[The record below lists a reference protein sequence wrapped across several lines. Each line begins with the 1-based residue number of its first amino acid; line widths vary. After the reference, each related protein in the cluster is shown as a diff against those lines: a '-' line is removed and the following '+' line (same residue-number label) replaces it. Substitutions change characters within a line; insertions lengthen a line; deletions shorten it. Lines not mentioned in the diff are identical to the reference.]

1 MSETVP
7 EAFAAG
13 LAELGVR
20 HAFGVSG
27 GAIAF
32 FWSALAGS
40 DVQVTHFRHESGAAF
55 AAGEASIAA
64 GAPVVVFVTT
74 GPGLTNVLTGMYA
87 ARHEP
92 AHVILVSAH
101 TDAAMQGRQPIQ
113 ETGPLT
119 LPQEGIFTAG
129 PLFDFAAVVDSPAQ
143 LPSIM
148 DVLAEGVT
156 RPQGFVAHVS
166 LSLSVQRQPAG
177 PIGARQPARPRPAVT
192 EAPQQAAD
200 AYQLLRDRSFVIWVG
215 GGAHPGAKSVRRL
228 VRAVGVP
235 VMATPRGKGVVAETD
250 PSYLGVTGFAGAP
263 SVLSYLD
270 RHRPEHILVLGSGLG
285 DFASGYLAGYLP
297 TTGFIQVDV
306 DPAVHGKAYPAA
318 STVPV
323 TAEVGAFCDALAE
336 LFEAGPARRCPCVA
350 PWPLDPL
357 PPDQRLIHPARV
369 MEAVQAVFVD
379 AGVPVLAET
388 GNTLAW
394 AVNRLRF
401 ADPSRWRAPSGL
413 VGSMGQFSCGVV
425 GAAIASNGKAAAL
438 VGDGA
443 MLMSNEVSTAV
454 QRDAQAIWVVFND
467 SCYNMCAQGAGQLG
481 LTQLD
486 CSLPETD
493 FAGLARALG
502 ATGRTV
508 RTAGEVAPALTAALA
523 ATGPVVVDVRIDPAC
538 PAPIR
543 GRTAGL
549 LKDGA
554 ADGSAR

>member
-1 MSETVP
+1 MSDSVS

-32 FWSALAGS
+32 FWAALTGS

-129 PLFDFAAVVDSPAQ
+129 QLFDFAAMVDSPVQ

-148 DVLAEGVT
+148 DTLAEGVG
-156 RPQGFVAHVS
+156 RPAGFVAHIS
-166 LSLSVQRQPAG
+166 LSLSVQRQPAS
-177 PIGARQPARPRPAVT
+177 PVGAGRPVPPRPAVA
-192 EAPQQAAD
+192 EAPQRAAEV
-200 AYQLLRDRSFVIWVG
+200 YRLLLDRSFVLWVG
-215 GGAHPGAKSVRRL
+215 GGARRAASPIRRL
-228 VRAVGVP
+228 VQAANVP

-250 PSYLGVTGFAGAP
+250 PNYIGVTGFAGSP
-263 SVLSYLD
+263 SLLSYLEQN
-270 RHRPEHILVLGSGLG
+270 RPDHILVLGSGLG
-285 DFASGYLAGYLP
+285 DFASGYLDGYLP
-297 TTGFIQVDV
+297 RAGFVQVDV

-323 TAEVGAFCDALAE
+323 TAEVGVFCDALAD
-336 LFEAGPARRCPCVA
+336 LFEAGPDRPGAEVS
-350 PWPLDPL
+350 PWQLDPL
-357 PPDQRLIHPARV
+357 PPDQGLIHPARV
-369 MEAVQAVFVD
+369 MDAVQEVLVD

-394 AVNRLRF
+394 AINRLRLT
-401 ADPSRWRAPSGL
+401 DPTRWRAPSGL

-425 GAAIASNGKAAAL
+425 GAAIASAGKVAAL

-454 QRDAQAIWVVFND
+454 RRDAQAIWVVLND

-486 CSLPETD
+486 CCIPETD

-502 ATGRTV
+502 AAGSTV
-508 RTAGEVAPALTAALA
+508 RTADELVPALKSALA
-523 ATGPVVVDVRIDPAC
+523 EPGPVVVDVRIDPAC

-549 LKDGA
+549 LA
-554 ADGSAR
+554 ASSAEDTTR

>member
-1 MSETVP
+1 MSDSVS

-32 FWSALAGS
+32 FWAALTGS
-40 DVQVTHFRHESGAAF
+40 EVQVTHFRHESGAAF
-55 AAGEASIAA
+55 AACEASIAA

-129 PLFDFAAVVDSPAQ
+129 PLFDFAAMVDSAAQ

-148 DVLAEGVT
+148 DYLAEGVG
-156 RPQGFVAHVS
+156 RPAGFVAHIS

-177 PIGARQPARPRPAVT
+177 PAGTGRPVAPRPAVA
-192 EAPQQAAD
+192 EAAQR
-200 AYQLLRDRSFVIWVG
+200 AYRLLQDSSFVVWAG
-215 GGAHPGAKSVRRL
+215 GGARLAAGPIRRL
-228 VRAVGVP
+228 VRAANVA

-250 PSYLGVTGFAGAP
+250 PNYLGVTGFAG
-263 SVLSYLD
+263 SHSLLSYLE
-270 RHRPEHILVLGSGLG
+270 RNRPDHVLVLGSGLG

-297 TTGFIQVDV
+297 RSGFIQVDV
-306 DPAVHGKAYPAA
+306 DAAVPGKAYPGA

-323 TAEVGAFCDALAE
+323 TAEVGAFSDALAE
-336 LFEAGPARRCPCVA
+336 LFEAGPARPRPEVS
-350 PWPLDPL
+350 PWQLETL
-357 PPDQRLIHPARV
+357 PPDQGLIHPGRV
-369 MEAVQAVFVD
+369 MAAVQEVLVD

-394 AVNRLRF
+394 AINRLRL
-401 ADPSRWRAPSGL
+401 AEATRWRAPSGL

-425 GAAIASNGKAAAL
+425 GAAIATGGKVAAL

-454 QRDAQAIWVVFND
+454 RRDAQAIWVVLND

-481 LTQLD
+481 LTELD
-486 CSLPETD
+486 CSIPETD
-493 FAGLARALG
+493 FTGLARALG
-502 ATGRTV
+502 AAGSTV
-508 RTAGEVAPALTAALA
+508 RTADELVPALKSALA
-523 ATGPVVVDVRIDPAC
+523 APGPVVVDVRIDPTC

-549 LKDGA
+549 LA
-554 ADGSAR
+554 ASSAEGTTR